1 MNDLGQH
8 RSETS
13 PEKQTTALHARQ
25 SGASKWLLGCGIC
38 WISLGPLAQT
48 ISNPIPPV
56 PVLAVDNPGTEA
68 PSNPPSPNTATP
80 HSPSSV
86 TPSSATPT
94 AIAADNTKALDNRS
108 AKPPGEPPDL
118 SQAWLSLTKR
128 QKQAL
133 APLSDK
139 WGELTHQ
146 QKQKWLALA
155 RGFYQLTDPEQIV
168 LHGRMREW
176 AALSPKQRAMARFN
190 FNSTMSMSI
199 EDKRAQWTAYQQL
212 SEDEKS
218 KLTSGLRAPLK
229 SGARNTAEP
238 SKRLV
243 KPPPIPADTDKVFQT
258 IAPRQSVHPKTLL
271 PQPPG

>member
-1 MNDLGQH
+1 MIDLGQH

-13 PEKQTTALHARQ
+13 PQQQTTALPAYP
-25 SGASKWLLGCGIC
+25 SGASKWLLGCCLC

-48 ISNPIPPV
+48 TPNPPTPA
-56 PVLAVDNPGTEA
+56 PQLAADSPATEA
-68 PSNPPSPNTATP
+68 QANTAP
-80 HSPSSV
+80 PNASSP
-86 TPSSATPT
+86 A
-94 AIAADNTKALDNRS
+94 AADPTNALGNRS
-108 AKPPGEPPDL
+108 AIPPAKSPTL
-118 SQAWLSLTKR
+118 SQDWLSLSKR

-176 AALSPKQRAMARFN
+176 AALSPRQRALARFN
-190 FNSTMSMSI
+190 FNSTMSMAI

-212 SEDEKS
+212 SDDEKS
-218 KLTSGLRAPLK
+218 KLTSGLKAPLK